1 MAGASTPT
9 GEFAVG
15 VSSNEPSRSMAGLD
29 SDVHPSTGH
38 PRSEMSRT
46 AASSPWRRARR
57 LLAPPAEPVEQT
69 RWVFF
74 AIALVSLL
82 ITAPGALVGIG
93 PAGLALLAVS
103 CLALVVSWTHRYRSR
118 TASPALDVVDILAAT
133 AFALAC
139 PQPAV
144 AFGIVFPAMW
154 FRVMYGRTWRAGAY
168 AVALGAAL
176 VTAAL
181 AWGVVPGHADSTET
195 GAVVGALPVLV
206 LTFIGARHLALGM
219 LAREQTRGR
228 DSALL
233 ALGTGLLG
241 LTDPLAIRHQGWRAV
256 EEICRMT
263 PGLRAVA
270 VADGVE
276 GFLRVVAR
284 AGDFDRDLVT
294 LPRDLLPVGGG
305 PNEIQEVARPG
316 LIGEAAGFTRQ
327 WLRMPLPAFPGYS
340 SLFPGHSMLLGAPG
354 GVPAEAVTALQSL
367 NNQVALALRSSQAHR
382 DLETQAL
389 TDALTGLAN
398 RAAFTS
404 ALDEATR
411 DATGRTWVLFLDL
424 DDFKV
429 VNDGLGHVAGD
440 ELLRHVASR
449 MLGALRDQ
457 DLCARFGGDEFG
469 VLLRDAEESEA
480 RQIGQR
486 LIELLSA
493 PITLEGRLTQVG
505 ASVGLTRLQPGATG
519 TEVVQQA
526 DIAMY
531 AAKAAGKNRVQ
542 AFSPTLLDVTATSAL
557 EAELRQAVDDG
568 QFVVHYQPIVSTADG
583 HCIAAEALVRWAH
596 PERGLLSP
604 AEFLDVAEHTGVI
617 LPIGEQVLRQAC
629 ADVAG
634 WRDGDHE
641 VALHVNASPS
651 ELAHPRF
658 VSVVR
663 ECLAEHALAPERLI
677 IEITESTVLD
687 SPAVQATL
695 DVLAGLGVGIA
706 VDDFGT
712 GYSALTTLRTLPVDI
727 VKIDKSFVAGA
738 ATEVADQAVLEA
750 IAQMAD
756 RLGLQTVAEGVE
768 SVEQQEFIERAGITA
783 VQGYLHQRPVPA
795 EEFAAWLV
803 RERSAPSLVGSRA

>member
-1 MAGASTPT
+1 M
-9 GEFAVG
+9 
-15 VSSNEPSRSMAGLD
+15 SS
-29 SDVHPSTGH
+29 
-38 PRSEMSRT
+38 T

-57 LLAPPAEPVEQT
+57 PLERPTEPVEHT
-69 RWVFF
+69 RWLFF
-74 AIALVSLL
+74 VIALVSLL
-82 ITAPGALVGIG
+82 LTAPGALVGTG
-93 PAGLALLAVS
+93 AAGLTLLAVS
-103 CLALVVSWTHRYRSR
+103 CLALIVSWTHRYRSR

-139 PQPAV
+139 PMPAV
-144 AFGIVFPAMW
+144 AYGIAFPAMW
-154 FRVMYGRTWRAGAY
+154 FRVWYGRTWRVGAY
-168 AVALGAAL
+168 AVGFGAAL
-176 VTAAL
+176 VTATL
-181 AWGVVPGHADSTET
+181 AWGVVPGHADTT
-195 GAVVGALPVLV
+195 DAGPVVGALPVLG

-233 ALGTGLLG
+233 TLGTGLLG
-241 LTDPLAIRHQGWRAV
+241 LTDPKAIRDQGWRAV

-270 VADGVE
+270 VADADGE

-284 AGDFDRDLVT
+284 AGHFDRDLAT
-294 LPRDLLPVGGG
+294 LPLDLLPAGGG

-316 LIGEAAGFTRQ
+316 LLGEAAGFTRQ
-327 WLRMPLPAFPGYS
+327 WLRMPLPAFPGHS
-340 SLFPGHSMLLGAPG
+340 TLFPGHSMLLGAPDAL
-354 GVPAEAVTALQSL
+354 PTEAVTALQSL

-404 ALDEATR
+404 ALDAATR

-429 VNDGLGHVAGD
+429 VNDGLGHTAGD
-440 ELLRHVASR
+440 QLLRHAASR
-449 MLGALRDQ
+449 MLGGLRDQ
-457 DLCARFGGDEFG
+457 DLCARLGGDEFG
-469 VLLRDAEESEA
+469 VLLRDAGEDEA
-480 RQIGQR
+480 GQISQR
-486 LIELLSA
+486 LVELLSA

-505 ASVGLTRLQPGATG
+505 ASVGLARLQSGATG

-526 DIAMY
+526 DLAMY

-542 AFSPTLLDVTATSAL
+542 AFSPTLLDVTPTSAL

-568 QFVVHYQPIVSTADG
+568 QFVVHYQPIVSTTDG
-583 HCIAAEALVRWAH
+583 RCLAVEALVRWAH
-596 PERGLLSP
+596 PMRGLLSP
-604 AEFLDVAEHTGVI
+604 AAFLDVAERTGVVI
-617 LPIGEQVLRQAC
+617 AIGEQVLRQAC
-629 ADVAG
+629 ADAAT
-634 WRDGDHE
+634 WHDGDRE

-651 ELAHPRF
+651 QLAHPRF

-663 ECLAEHALAPERLI
+663 ECLAEHALAPKRLI
-677 IEITESTVLD
+677 VEITESTVLD
-687 SPAVQATL
+687 SPAVQVTL

-712 GYSALTTLRTLPVDI
+712 GYSALTTLRSLPVDI

-768 SVEQQEFIERAGITA
+768 YVEQQEFIQRAGITA

-795 EEFAAWLV
+795 EELAAWLAL
-803 RERSAPSLVGSRA
+803 ERSAQPPIGLRV

>member
-1 MAGASTPT
+1 MQGWT
-9 GEFAVG
+9 GVHALTVD
-15 VSSNEPSRSMAGLD
+15 SRIAMTS
-29 SDVHPSTGH
+29 
-38 PRSEMSRT
+38 T
-46 AASSPWRRARR
+46 AASSLWRRVRR
-57 LLAPPAEPVEQT
+57 LLDHPTEPVELT
-69 RWVFF
+69 RRLFF

-82 ITAPGALVGIG
+82 VSVPGVLVGTGAASLI
-93 PAGLALLAVS
+93 LLAVS
-103 CLALVVSWTHRYRSR
+103 CLALIASWTHRYRSR
-118 TASPALDVVDILAAT
+118 TGSAVLDVIDVLAAT

-139 PQPAV
+139 PMPAV
-144 AFGIVFPAMW
+144 AYGIAFPAMW
-154 FRVMYGRTWRAGAY
+154 FRVMYGRTWRVGAY
-168 AVALGAAL
+168 AVGLGAAL
-176 VTAAL
+176 VTATL
-181 AWGVVPGHADSTET
+181 AWGLVPGHADTTDASP
-195 GAVVGALPVLV
+195 VMGALPVLG

-241 LTDPLAIRHQGWRAV
+241 LTDPKAIRDQGWWAV

-263 PGLRAVA
+263 PGLRVAA
-270 VADGVE
+270 VADDEEE

-284 AGDFDRDLVT
+284 AGNFDRDLT
-294 LPRDLLPVGGG
+294 RLPRDLLPVGASSQ
-305 PNEIQEVARPG
+305 IQEVARPG
-316 LIGEAAGFTRQ
+316 LFGEAAGFTRQ
-327 WLRMPLPAFPGYS
+327 WLRMPLPAFPGHS
-340 SLFPGHSMLLGAPG
+340 TLFPGHSMLLGAPDA
-354 GVPAEAVTALQSL
+354 VPAEAVTALQSL

-382 DLETQAL
+382 DLETQAR

-398 RAAFTS
+398 RTAFTV

-411 DATGRTWVLFLDL
+411 EATGRTWVLFLDL

-429 VNDGLGHVAGD
+429 VNDGRGHAAGD
-440 ELLRHVASR
+440 KLLGYVASR

-457 DLCARFGGDEFG
+457 DLCARLGGDEFG
-469 VLLRDAEESEA
+469 VLLRDAEEDQA
-480 RQIGQR
+480 REIGRR
-486 LIELLSA
+486 LVELLSA

-505 ASVGLTRLQPGATG
+505 ASVGLARLQPGATG

-542 AFSPTLLDVTATSAL
+542 AFSPTLLDVSATSAL

-568 QFVVHYQPIVSTADG
+568 QFVVHYQPIVSTIDG
-583 HCIAAEALVRWAH
+583 CCLAVEALVRWAH
-596 PERGLLSP
+596 PMRGLLSP
-604 AEFLDVAEHTGVI
+604 AAFLDVAEHTGVVI
-617 LPIGEQVLRQAC
+617 PIGEQVLRQAC
-629 ADVAG
+629 ADAAT
-634 WRDGDHE
+634 WRDGDRE

-651 ELAHPRF
+651 QLAHPRF

-663 ECLAEHALAPERLI
+663 ECLAEHALAPKRLV

-687 SPAVQATL
+687 SPAVHVTL
-695 DVLAGLGVGIA
+695 NVLAGLGVGIA

-768 SVEQQEFIERAGITA
+768 NVEQQEFIQRAGITA
-783 VQGYLHQRPVPA
+783 AQGHLHQRPVPA
-795 EEFAAWLV
+795 EEFAAWLA
-803 RERSAPSLVGSRA
+803 RQRSAQPPIGSRA

>member
-1 MAGASTPT
+1 MT
-9 GEFAVG
+9 G
-15 VSSNEPSRSMAGLD
+15 
-29 SDVHPSTGH
+29 
-38 PRSEMSRT
+38 T

-57 LLAPPAEPVEQT
+57 LLDRPTQPVEHT
-69 RWVFF
+69 RWLFF
-74 AIALVSLL
+74 VIALVSLL
-82 ITAPGALVGIG
+82 LTAPGALVGTG
-93 PAGLALLAVS
+93 GVGLALLAVS
-103 CLALVVSWTHRYRSR
+103 CLALVISWTHRYRSR
-118 TASPALDVVDILAAT
+118 AAPSALDVVDILAAT

-139 PQPAV
+139 PMPAV
-144 AFGIVFPAMW
+144 AYGVVFPAMW
-154 FRVMYGRTWRAGAY
+154 FRVMYGRTWGVGAY
-168 AVALGAAL
+168 AIGLGAAL
-176 VTAAL
+176 VTATL
-181 AWGVVPGHADSTET
+181 AWGVVPGHADTT
-195 GAVVGALPVLV
+195 DAGPVLGALPVLG

-241 LTDPLAIRHQGWRAV
+241 LTDPTAIRDQGWRAV
-256 EEICRMT
+256 EEVCRMT
-263 PGLRAVA
+263 PGLRVAAVT
-270 VADGVE
+270 DDDE
-276 GFLRVVAR
+276 RLLRVVAR
-284 AGDFDRDLVT
+284 AGDFDRELAT
-294 LPRDLLPVGGG
+294 LPRDLLPVGGA
-305 PNEIQEVARPG
+305 PHEIQEVTRPG
-316 LIGEAAGFTRQ
+316 LLGEAAGFTGQ
-327 WLRMPLPAFPGYS
+327 WLRMPLPAFPRHS
-340 SLFPGHSMLLGAPG
+340 TLFPGHSMLLGAPDA
-354 GVPAEAVTALQSL
+354 VPAEAVTALQSL

-382 DLETQAL
+382 DLEAQAL

-411 DATGRTWVLFLDL
+411 EATGRTWVLFLDL

-429 VNDGLGHVAGD
+429 VNDVLGHVAGD
-440 ELLRHVASR
+440 ELLRHVAAR
-449 MLGALRDQ
+449 MLGALRDR
-457 DLCARFGGDEFG
+457 DLCARLGGDEFG
-469 VLLRDAEESEA
+469 VLLRDAGEDEA

-493 PITLEGRLTQVG
+493 PIMLGGRLAQVG
-505 ASVGLTRLQPGATG
+505 ASVGLACPQPGATG
-519 TEVVQQA
+519 TEMVQQA

-568 QFVVHYQPIVSTADG
+568 QFVVHYQPIVSTTDG
-583 HCIAAEALVRWAH
+583 RCLAVEALVRWAH
-596 PERGLLSP
+596 PIRGLLSP
-604 AEFLDVAEHTGVI
+604 AEFLDVAEHTRVI
-617 LPIGEQVLRQAC
+617 IPIGEQVLRQAC
-629 ADVAG
+629 ADAVT
-634 WRDGDHE
+634 WQDGDRE

-651 ELAHPRF
+651 QLAHPRF
-658 VSVVR
+658 VSVIR

-687 SPAVQATL
+687 FPAVQSTL

-712 GYSALTTLRTLPVDI
+712 GYSALTTLRTLPVDV

-750 IAQMAD
+750 IAQMAG

-768 SVEQQEFIERAGITA
+768 NVEQQEFVERAGITA

-795 EEFAAWLV
+795 GEFVAWLA
-803 RERSAPSLVGSRA
+803 RDRSAQPLIGSRA